1 MNKAVFLDRD
11 GVLCKELGRYLN
23 GVDEFEVLPHVQQCL
38 SLLKENGFLLI
49 MISNQG
55 VISRGELSL
64 EQVNEMHEKMQL
76 ILEKDNCQLDA
87 LYFCPHHPEVETCI
101 CRKPEPLMIEKAMA
115 RFNVDAANSYMIG
128 DSPRD
133 VEAAKRAGVKGF
145 QIKPNDNWLDLV
157 ENIITN

>member
-11 GVLCKELGRYLN
+11 GVLCRELDRYLTD
-23 GVDEFEVLPHVQQCL
+23 VSEFEVLSHVPQCL
-38 SLLKENGFLLI
+38 GHLKKHGFLLI

-64 EQVNEMHEKMQL
+64 AQVNEMHVEMQRL
-76 ILEKDNCQLDA
+76 LEKDRCQLDA
-87 LYFCPHHPEVETCI
+87 LYFCQHHPEVEACI

-145 QIKPNDNWLDLV
+145 QIRSNENWFNLV
-157 ENIITN
+157 EKIIDS